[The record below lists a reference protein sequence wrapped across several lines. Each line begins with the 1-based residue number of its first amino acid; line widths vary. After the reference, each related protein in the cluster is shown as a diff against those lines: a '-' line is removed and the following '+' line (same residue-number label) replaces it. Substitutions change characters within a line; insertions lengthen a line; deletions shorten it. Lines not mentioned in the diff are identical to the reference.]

1 MFKRTCDNKMS
12 KTKNDKQLEVQEVA
26 KDKDLSQAIEYILL
40 FLGTFESIDSYF
52 PDQPPNKVIQAMKK
66 IISQVPKF
74 SILQSIFKP
83 FIEKRQWFFLISSA
97 NIQLLAEYDDD
108 PLLLEIGKKGSKN
121 YLSLNISDYLKKC
134 IVIMKDFFYKSK
146 GTLGEHVVFGNKLMA
161 ELTLIL
167 TYLLDLDDNDK
178 NTKLLYNAN
187 FKYRIDGVYIFRDH
201 GSRRSKNK
209 SGEKGQGEKTFED
222 YIIEY
227 ANELQENSVGSSNFG
242 STIDMFLKNET
253 IMDNIKYINSNVD
266 NYKNI
271 QDPKTLVATLTTD
284 IIRGTAISQSEEI
297 TAMIDLVS
305 NMMIPSGIMGG
316 DTGNV
321 NNNTPQNQVI
331 QLPKQI

>member
-1 MFKRTCDNKMS
+1 MS
-12 KTKNDKQLEVQEVA
+12 KTKNDNQLEVQEVT
-26 KDKDLSQAIEYILL
+26 KDKDLSQAIEYILS
-40 FLGTFESIDSYF
+40 FLGTFESIDAYF
-52 PDQPPNKVIQAMKK
+52 PDQPPNKVISAMKK

-97 NIQLLAEYDDD
+97 NIQLLADYEDD
-108 PLLLEIGKKGSKN
+108 PILLEIGKKDSKN

-134 IVIMKDFFYKSK
+134 IVIMKDFFYKGT
-146 GTLGEHVVFGNKLMA
+146 GTLAEHVVFGNKLMA

-178 NTKLLYNAN
+178 TTKLLYNAN

-201 GSRRSKNK
+201 GSRKSKNK
-209 SGEKGQGEKTFED
+209 PGEKTFED

-227 ANELQENSVGSSNFG
+227 ANELQENSVGSADFG

-271 QDPKTLVATLTTD
+271 QDPKALVATLTTD

-305 NMMIPSGIMGG
+305 NMMIPSGIVGG
-316 DTGNV
+316 NQGDAGNV
-321 NNNTPQNQVI
+321 NNNTSPQNQVA

>member
-1 MFKRTCDNKMS
+1 MS
-12 KTKNDKQLEVQEVA
+12 KTKNDKQLEVQEVT
-26 KDKDLSQAIEYILL
+26 KDKDLSQAIEYILS
-40 FLGTFESIDSYF
+40 FLGTFESIDAYF
-52 PDQPPNKVIQAMKK
+52 PDQPPNKVISAMKK

-83 FIEKRQWFFLISSA
+83 FVEKRQWFFLISSA
-97 NIQLLAEYDDD
+97 NIQLLADYEDD
-108 PLLLEIGKKGSKN
+108 PILLEIGKKDSKN

-134 IVIMKDFFYKSK
+134 IVIMKDFFYKGT
-146 GTLGEHVVFGNKLMA
+146 GTLAEHVVFGNKLMA

-178 NTKLLYNAN
+178 TTKLLYNAN

-201 GSRRSKNK
+201 GSRKSKNK
-209 SGEKGQGEKTFED
+209 PGEKTFED

-227 ANELQENSVGSSNFG
+227 ANELQENSVGSADFG

-271 QDPKTLVATLTTD
+271 QDPKALVATLTTD

-305 NMMIPSGIMGG
+305 NMMIPSGIVGGNQG

-321 NNNTPQNQVI
+321 NNNTSPQNQVA

>member
-1 MFKRTCDNKMS
+1 MS

-26 KDKDLSQAIEYILL
+26 KDKDLSQAIEYILS
-40 FLGTFESIDSYF
+40 FLGTFESIDAYF
-52 PDQPPNKVIQAMKK
+52 PDQPRNKVIPAMKK

-83 FIEKRQWFFLISSA
+83 FVEKRQWFFLISSA
-97 NIQLLAEYDDD
+97 NIQLLADYEDD
-108 PLLLEIGKKGSKN
+108 PILLEIGKKDSKN

-134 IVIMKDFFYKSK
+134 IVIMKDFFYKGT

-178 NTKLLYNAN
+178 TTKLLYNAN

-201 GSRRSKNK
+201 GSRKSKNK

-316 DTGNV
+316 GDTGNA
-321 NNNTPQNQVI
+321 NNSAPQNQVV

>member
-52 PDQPPNKVIQAMKK
+52 PDQPPNKVISAMKK

-83 FIEKRQWFFLISSA
+83 FVEKRQWFFLISSA
-97 NIQLLAEYDDD
+97 NIQLLADYEDD
-108 PLLLEIGKKGSKN
+108 PILLEIGKKDSKN

-178 NTKLLYNAN
+178 TTKLLYNAN

-201 GSRRSKNK
+201 GSRKSKNK
-209 SGEKGQGEKTFED
+209 PGEKGQGEKTFED

-321 NNNTPQNQVI
+321 NNNAPQDQVI

>member
-1 MFKRTCDNKMS
+1 MS

-26 KDKDLSQAIEYILL
+26 KDKDLSQAIEYVLS

-52 PDQPPNKVIQAMKK
+52 PDQPPNKVISAMKK

-83 FIEKRQWFFLISSA
+83 FVEKRQWFFLISSA
-97 NIQLLAEYDDD
+97 NIQLLADYEDD

-178 NTKLLYNAN
+178 TTKLLYNAN

-201 GSRRSKNK
+201 GSRKSKNK

-316 DTGNV
+316 NQGDSGNV
-321 NNNTPQNQVI
+321 NNNSSQNQVA

>member
-83 FIEKRQWFFLISSA
+83 FVEKRQWFFLISSA

-134 IVIMKDFFYKSK
+134 IVIMKDFFYKGT

-201 GSRRSKNK
+201 GSRKSKNK

-321 NNNTPQNQVI
+321 NNNAPQDQVI